1 MLICVC
7 ELQRKTLDIITLFHK
22 AGSPASTRVAT
33 LLKQAHAAAA
43 ATSTQD
49 QASDHSAQTT
59 NVSRPEFEL
68 NITEETP
75 TSDQLRTILDYV
87 GKKNISSVIKGA
99 QSENEAI
106 KIFKQNSASFQRPV
120 VRNFSPFPLSC
131 AFQSSILT
139 RPMQVID
146 WTGGKAVAGDNE
158 SEILKLLNAKPKN

>member
-1 MLICVC
+1 MFSF
-7 ELQRKTLDIITLFHK
+7 RKTLDIITLFHK

-120 VRNFSPFPLSC
+120 V
-131 AFQSSILT
+131 
-139 RPMQVID
+139 ID